1 MLGTICM
8 ESKHHAPYL
17 DLAQLDFEK
26 QDNFDIEVLICESLI
41 DYCAQHN
48 IVTECI
54 SNELHFIN
62 LDIVLRPTIMQLN
75 SQSVLLC
82 FELTSEQWDKSIIEN
97 SAGMGVDTA
106 QALANALESF
116 SSACLEGLL
125 YMLSEQSCYESCTST
140 FMGHE
145 HKWQVYLSDLVSIGE
160 APDIEEAQYYWD
172 ELKEMLLPRLGN
184 QRFCY
189 IKVFA
194 SKSFGSVFCE
204 CRIDNVL
211 SNDVTQLL
219 VKMTKHWSTQ
229 KFASHKMFFFL
240 KQDENTV
247 LPSDLFLPP
256 KQKELNYQV
265 NVALRL
271 FGQCSSQEEYEQLPL
286 QLQEIIPDKVLALEL
301 YYFLPEICTQIM
313 LPEISFSDAIS
324 LFIGDNKPINIH
336 IHQLTD
342 YLPIYRALT
351 NLMTDNPSDELKEA
365 FKLCSFYS
373 SAFNVINQ
381 VLNESP
387 ETKLTDLS
395 GLTTCYFV
403 PPSFEIR

>member
-8 ESKHHAPYL
+8 ESKNHAPYL

-82 FELTSEQWDKSIIEN
+82 FELTSEHWDKSIIEN

-247 LPSDLFLPP
+247 LPSDLFLPS

-271 FGQCSSQEEYEQLPL
+271 FGQCSTQEEYEQLPL

-301 YYFLPEICTQIM
+301 YYFLPEICTQMM

>member
-1 MLGTICM
+1 M

-82 FELTSEQWDKSIIEN
+82 FELTSEHWDKSIIEN

-271 FGQCSSQEEYEQLPL
+271 FGQCSTQEEYEQLPL

-301 YYFLPEICTQIM
+301 YYFLPEICTQLM

>member
-1 MLGTICM
+1 M

-271 FGQCSSQEEYEQLPL
+271 FGQCSTQEEYEQLPL

-324 LFIGDNKPINIH
+324 LSIGDNEPINIH

>member
-1 MLGTICM
+1 M

-271 FGQCSSQEEYEQLPL
+271 FGQCSTQEEYEQLPL

-301 YYFLPEICTQIM
+301 YYFLPEICTQLM

-324 LFIGDNKPINIH
+324 LFIGDNEPINIH

>member
-313 LPEISFSDAIS
+313 LPEISFSDEIS
-324 LFIGDNKPINIH
+324 LSIGDNEPINIH

>member
-324 LFIGDNKPINIH
+324 LSIGDNEPINIH

>member
-17 DLAQLDFEK
+17 DLAKLDFEK

-82 FELTSEQWDKSIIEN
+82 FELTSEHWDKSIIEN

-324 LFIGDNKPINIH
+324 LSIGDNEPINIH

>member
-1 MLGTICM
+1 M

-82 FELTSEQWDKSIIEN
+82 FEITSEQWDKSIIEN

-271 FGQCSSQEEYEQLPL
+271 FGQCSTQEEYEQLPL

-324 LFIGDNKPINIH
+324 LSIGDNEPINIH

>member
-17 DLAQLDFEK
+17 DLAHLDFEK

-271 FGQCSSQEEYEQLPL
+271 FGQCSTQEEYEQLPL

-313 LPEISFSDAIS
+313 LPEISFSDEIS
-324 LFIGDNKPINIH
+324 LSIGDNEPINIH

>member
-324 LFIGDNKPINIH
+324 LSIGDNEPINIH

-373 SAFNVINQ
+373 SSFSVINQ

>member
-17 DLAQLDFEK
+17 DLAQLNFDK

-324 LFIGDNKPINIH
+324 LSIGDNEPINIH

>member
-1 MLGTICM
+1 M

>member
-116 SSACLEGLL
+116 SSACLEGML

-271 FGQCSSQEEYEQLPL
+271 FGQCSTQEEYEQLPL

>member
-271 FGQCSSQEEYEQLPL
+271 FGQCSTQEEYEQLPL

-301 YYFLPEICTQIM
+301 YYFLPEICTQMM

-324 LFIGDNKPINIH
+324 LFIGDNEPINIH

>member
-17 DLAQLDFEK
+17 DLAHLDFEK

-271 FGQCSSQEEYEQLPL
+271 FGQCSTQEEYEQLPL

-301 YYFLPEICTQIM
+301 YYFLPEICTQMM

>member
-1 MLGTICM
+1 M

-301 YYFLPEICTQIM
+301 YYFLPEICTQLM

>member
-1 MLGTICM
+1 M

-116 SSACLEGLL
+116 SSACLEGFL

-271 FGQCSSQEEYEQLPL
+271 FGQCSTQEEYEQLPL

-301 YYFLPEICTQIM
+301 YYFLPEICTQMM

-324 LFIGDNKPINIH
+324 LSIGDNEPINIH

>member
-17 DLAQLDFEK
+17 DLAHLDFEK

-271 FGQCSSQEEYEQLPL
+271 FGQCSTQEEYEQLPL

-324 LFIGDNKPINIH
+324 LSIGDNEPINIH

>member
-271 FGQCSSQEEYEQLPL
+271 FGQCSTQEEYEQLPL

-313 LPEISFSDAIS
+313 LPEISFSDEIS
-324 LFIGDNKPINIH
+324 LSIGDNEPINIH

>member
-1 MLGTICM
+1 M

-265 NVALRL
+265 NVALRQ

-324 LFIGDNKPINIH
+324 LSIGDNEPINIH

>member
-1 MLGTICM
+1 M

-271 FGQCSSQEEYEQLPL
+271 FGQCSTQEEYEQLPL

-301 YYFLPEICTQIM
+301 YYFLPEICTQLM
-313 LPEISFSDAIS
+313 LPEISFSDEIS
-324 LFIGDNKPINIH
+324 LSIGDNEPINIH

>member
-17 DLAQLDFEK
+17 DLAHLDFEK

-324 LFIGDNKPINIH
+324 LSIGDNEPINIH

>member
-17 DLAQLDFEK
+17 DLAHLDFEK

-271 FGQCSSQEEYEQLPL
+271 FGQCSTQEEYEQLPL

-301 YYFLPEICTQIM
+301 YYFLPEICTQLM

>member
-271 FGQCSSQEEYEQLPL
+271 FGQCSTQEEYEQLPL

-301 YYFLPEICTQIM
+301 YYFLPEICTQLM

-324 LFIGDNKPINIH
+324 LFIGDNEPINIH

>member
-1 MLGTICM
+1 M

-97 SAGMGVDTA
+97 SAGMGLDTA

-271 FGQCSSQEEYEQLPL
+271 FGQCSTQEEYEQLPL

-324 LFIGDNKPINIH
+324 LSIGDNEPINIH

>member
-17 DLAQLDFEK
+17 DLAQLNFDK

-271 FGQCSSQEEYEQLPL
+271 FGQCSTQEEYEQLPL

-324 LFIGDNKPINIH
+324 LSIGDNEPINIH

>member
-1 MLGTICM
+1 M

-82 FELTSEQWDKSIIEN
+82 FELTSEHWDKSIIEN

-324 LFIGDNKPINIH
+324 LSIGDNEPINIH

>member
-265 NVALRL
+265 NVALRQ

-324 LFIGDNKPINIH
+324 LSIGDNEPINIH

>member
-82 FELTSEQWDKSIIEN
+82 FELTSEHWDKSIIEN

-172 ELKEMLLPRLGN
+172 ELKEMLLTRLGN

>member
-1 MLGTICM
+1 M

-116 SSACLEGLL
+116 SSACLEGML

-301 YYFLPEICTQIM
+301 YYFLPEICTQLM

>member
-116 SSACLEGLL
+116 SSACLEGML

-301 YYFLPEICTQIM
+301 YYFLPEICTQLM

>member
-1 MLGTICM
+1 M

-82 FELTSEQWDKSIIEN
+82 FELTSEHWDKSIIEN

-271 FGQCSSQEEYEQLPL
+271 FGQCSTQEEYEQLPL

-324 LFIGDNKPINIH
+324 LSIGDNEPINIH

>member
-82 FELTSEQWDKSIIEN
+82 FELTSEHWDKSIIEN

-271 FGQCSSQEEYEQLPL
+271 FGQCSTQEEYEQLPL

-324 LFIGDNKPINIH
+324 LSIGDNEPININ

>member
-271 FGQCSSQEEYEQLPL
+271 FGQCSTQEEYEQLPL

-324 LFIGDNKPINIH
+324 LSIGDNEPINIH

-387 ETKLTDLS
+387 ETKLTDLC

>member
-271 FGQCSSQEEYEQLPL
+271 FGQCSTQEEYEQLPL

-301 YYFLPEICTQIM
+301 YYFLPEICTQLM

-324 LFIGDNKPINIH
+324 LSIGDNEPINIH

-381 VLNESP
+381 VINESP

>member
-271 FGQCSSQEEYEQLPL
+271 FGQCSTQEEYEQLPL
-286 QLQEIIPDKVLALEL
+286 QLQDIIPDKVLALEL
-301 YYFLPEICTQIM
+301 YYFLPEICTQLM
-313 LPEISFSDAIS
+313 LPEISFSDEIS
-324 LFIGDNKPINIH
+324 LSIGDNEPINIH

>member
-301 YYFLPEICTQIM
+301 YYFLPEICTQLM

-324 LFIGDNKPINIH
+324 LSIGDNEPINIH

>member
-271 FGQCSSQEEYEQLPL
+271 FGQCSTQEEYEQLPL

-301 YYFLPEICTQIM
+301 YYFLPEICTQLM

>member
-271 FGQCSSQEEYEQLPL
+271 FGQCSTQEEYEQLPL

-301 YYFLPEICTQIM
+301 YYFLPEICTQLM

-324 LFIGDNKPINIH
+324 LSIGDNEPINIH

>member
-1 MLGTICM
+1 M

-160 APDIEEAQYYWD
+160 APVIEEAQQYWD
-172 ELKEMLLPRLGN
+172 ELNEMLLPRLGN

-271 FGQCSSQEEYEQLPL
+271 FGQCSTQEEYEQLPL

-324 LFIGDNKPINIH
+324 LSIGDNEPINIH